1 MTDGAYRF
9 DRFVLDSQDR
19 RLTCGGETVELSGR
33 YFDALVLLVS
43 EPGKLVTKTR
53 FMDEVWRGVPVTDEA
68 LTQCIRSLRRL
79 LGDDAANPRFIE
91 TAPKHGYRFI
101 APVTQDSANVA
112 AASIEAM
119 PAAAV
124 APPHATTS
132 APRAA
137 WNAFFRLGRGGM
149 LSGGAAGLMG
159 GLVYG
164 FAGVAGGSEGGGA
177 SALLVVAVLTM
188 MVGLMGGA
196 GVGFGVAA
204 SEFAPARRGL
214 WGVVGGAA
222 GGLIVGAVVKLVG
235 LDAFTLLF
243 GQSPGGITGAPEGA
257 LLGGAVG
264 LGASLANGMAAR
276 FSRPVRIFI
285 AGLLAAAAGVVIAL
299 LGGRLMGGSL
309 QLLAEQFPQSR
320 LRLDH
325 LGALVGESGFGPV
338 SQAVTG
344 GLEGGLFGACVVG
357 ALMAVRRSLRTGGQ

>member
-1 MTDGAYRF
+1 MADGAYRF
-9 DRFVLDSQDR
+9 DRFVLAPQDR
-19 RLTCGGETVELSGR
+19 RLTCEGETVELSGR

-79 LGDDAANPRFIE
+79 LGDDVSNPRFIE

-101 APVTQDSANVA
+101 APVTRTEDASTA
-112 AASIEAM
+112 AIQGEPPQAE
-119 PAAAV
+119 V
-124 APPHATTS
+124 APRDASS
-132 APRAA
+132 ASRAA
-137 WNAFFRLGRGGM
+137 WDAFFRLGRGGM
-149 LSGGAAGLMG
+149 LGGGAAGVMG

-164 FAGVAGGSEGGGA
+164 FAGVAGSGDGGGA

-196 GVGFGVAA
+196 GVGFGIAA
-204 SEFAPARRGL
+204 AEFAPARHGL
-214 WGVVGGAA
+214 WAVVGGAA

-276 FSRPVRIFI
+276 FSRPVRIAI
-285 AGLLAAAAGVVIAL
+285 AGLLAAAAGLVIAL

-309 QLLAEQFPQSR
+309 QLLAERFPQSR

-325 LGALVGESGFGPV
+325 LGGLFGEAGFGLI
-338 SQAVTG
+338 SQAVTA
-344 GLEGGLFGACVVG
+344 GLEGGLFGVCVVG